1 VVAEV
6 DREGAVTFGVGA
18 TSACRTRVVR
28 TINPIRPMKVQTR
41 VLAMAFALLTTAVIG
56 ACGRSAPPP
65 ATPPEPAVD
74 TAALRRAREDS
85 LRIATEA
92 RMAAEAARL
101 RRLAQDSIDRARA
114 AEEAARRDSD
124 MLRSVVTTTINFDY
138 DKSDLRDDAKA
149 SLDAKIPILLTN
161 SNVTIR
167 IAGHADNRGSSEY
180 NLALGQRRAAA
191 AKRYLVE
198 RGVAEGRIETTSF
211 GEERPACTED
221 NDGCWG
227 QNRRDEFEITAGG
240 PMLTRPRS

>member
-1 VVAEV
+1 
-6 DREGAVTFGVGA
+6 
-18 TSACRTRVVR
+18 
-28 TINPIRPMKVQTR
+28 MKVQTR
-41 VLAMAFALLTTAVIG
+41 VLPMALALIIVAAAG

-85 LRIATEA
+85 IRLANEA
-92 RMAAEAARL
+92 RNAADAAR
-101 RRLAQDSIDRARA
+101 RARLAQDSIDRARA
-114 AEEAARRDSD
+114 AEEAARRDSE
-124 MLRSVVTTTINFDY
+124 MLRSTVTATINFDY

-149 SLDAKIPILLTN
+149 NLDAKIPILLAN

-167 IAGHADNRGSSEY
+167 IGGHADNRGSSEY

-211 GEERPACTED
+211 GEERPACSED
-221 NDGCWG
+221 NDGCWA